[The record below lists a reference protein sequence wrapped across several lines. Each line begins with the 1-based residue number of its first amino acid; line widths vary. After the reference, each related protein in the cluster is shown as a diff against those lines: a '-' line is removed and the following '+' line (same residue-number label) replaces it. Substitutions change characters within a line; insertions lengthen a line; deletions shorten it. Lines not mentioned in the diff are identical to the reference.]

1 MKPQL
6 SRLLALLSLSF
17 LMVATLTGCNT
28 VGGLGEDL
36 QILGEKME
44 RKADQVTHGDR
55 Y

>member
-1 MKPQL
+1 MRNHL
-6 SRLLALLSLSF
+6 FRSAILLALAL
-17 LMVATLTGCNT
+17 TLNGCNT

-44 RKADQVTHGDR
+44 QKADQVYSGDR